1 MHRYLSLPCV
11 LSNTTHFPVLW
22 QYTKPAQTN
31 ILASKITPWYA
42 THVHAH
48 CHCYTPEWLVL
59 LEVLFLDD
67 VRLVLLFDILLLVF
81 DALLVFADE
90 EMDDSDVT
98 VETAAF
104 PDEFKLSFFS
114 FLFPKL

>member
-1 MHRYLSLPCV
+1 MRLIDVGAATDSLMSKSTPC
-11 LSNTTHFPVLW
+11 
-22 QYTKPAQTN
+22 YD
-31 ILASKITPWYA
+31 I
-42 THVHAH
+42 HAH
-48 CHCYTPEWLVL
+48 CHRYTPEWLVL

-67 VRLVLLFDILLLVF
+67 VRLVLLFDALLLVF

-90 EMDDSDVT
+90 ELVDSDVA
-98 VETAAF
+98 VDPAAF